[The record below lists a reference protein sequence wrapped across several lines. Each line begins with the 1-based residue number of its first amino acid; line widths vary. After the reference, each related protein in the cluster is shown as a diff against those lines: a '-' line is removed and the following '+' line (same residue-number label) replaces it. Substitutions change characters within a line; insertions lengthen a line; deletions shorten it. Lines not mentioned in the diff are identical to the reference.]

1 VEKTLSVDNT
11 LSGAMEADHG
21 GNIVSASEQYGV
33 GLDQWIDLS
42 TGINPKP
49 YPVELDVASFQ
60 HLPYLRPEFIA
71 ASTHY
76 YQSSH
81 FLPVTGTQ
89 AAIQKLP
96 HLLADFPVLIPQ
108 VGYQEHA
115 KYWQRKGAA
124 IHCYPS
130 LNKEVTLRF
139 IDSALA
145 DNPKRHVV
153 IINPNNPTGVLFEKA
168 QLLAWAQQLA
178 PQAYL
183 IIDEAFIDTAI
194 EQSVLNPSL
203 PDNIIVLRSFGKFF
217 GLAGIRLGYCFANK
231 SILSGLQHHLGL
243 WQINGPA
250 QSMAIKALDDKLWQ
264 CQAKKDIQQN
274 AGFTRKIWH
283 SLMNQL
289 NLHPHSKYHSD
300 LFSSY
305 QMPSTYAMGLKEH
318 FAQSGILLRVIEI
331 GDQQALLRIGLID
344 ERNQIAVRRVLKVL
358 EFAMQIFADSS
369 VLTIN
374 TINHNVCS

>member
-1 VEKTLSVDNT
+1 VEKTLSVDDSF
-11 LSGAMEADHG
+11 SGAMEEEHG
-21 GNIVSASEQYGV
+21 GNIVIASEQYGI

-42 TGINPKP
+42 TGINPNP

-60 HLPYLRPEFIA
+60 HLPYLRPEFIV

-89 AAIQKLP
+89 AAIQQLP
-96 HLLADFPVLIPQ
+96 NLLADFPVLIPQ

-115 KYWQRKGAA
+115 KYWQRKGAD

-130 LNKEVTLRF
+130 LNKEATMTF
-139 IDSALA
+139 IDSTLA

-194 EQSVLNPSL
+194 EESVLNPSL

-217 GLAGIRLGYCFANK
+217 GLAGIRLGYCFANERL
-231 SILSGLQHHLGL
+231 LSDLQHHLGL

-250 QSMAIKALDDKLWQ
+250 QTIAIKALEDKLWQ
-264 CQAKKDIQQN
+264 CQAKKNIQKN
-274 AGFTRKIWH
+274 AGFTRKVWH
-283 SLMNQL
+283 SLMSQL
-289 NLHPHSKYHSD
+289 NLHPQSKYHSD

-305 QMPSTYAMGLKEH
+305 QMSSQQAMGLKEH
-318 FAQSGILLRVIEI
+318 FAQSGILLRVVEI

-344 ERNQIAVRRVLKVL
+344 ERNQIAVRRLLKVL
-358 EFAMQIFADSS
+358 KSAMQIFSDDF
-369 VLTIN
+369 VL
-374 TINHNVCS
+374 